1 MYQPIEN
8 YGLIGNMRTAALVG
22 RNGSIDWLCL
32 PHFDSPS
39 IFGAILDEEKG
50 GRFAISPVDGN
61 VAGRQLY
68 WPESN
73 VLITRFQSLDGVAEV
88 IDFMP
93 VTTDTSRDKGLQL
106 VRKVT
111 GLGGRLPLQVTC
123 RPAFNYGRDSHET
136 AIMKAGACFH
146 TPKQSLGLATNV
158 ALSSDGKGIRAELSL
173 AEGETAVF
181 VLQEI
186 EQGSDCGLPFT
197 ADEAESAFAETVGF
211 WRRWLGRCTYAGRW
225 REMVHRSVLA
235 LKLLTFEPSG
245 AIVAAPTC
253 SLPEIVGGVRNWDYR
268 YVWVRD
274 AAFTVYA
281 LMRVGFSQEAGRFM
295 EWIHQRCQHANPDG
309 SLQQMYTLNGE
320 KDMPEQVLEHSE
332 GYMGSGPVRIGNAAH
347 TQLQLDIYGALMDS
361 VYLYNKYGSPISYE
375 LWQNLRRTV
384 NWVCENWQRE
394 DEGIW
399 EFRSGPR
406 HNVYSKL
413 MCWVALDRG
422 LRLANK
428 RSFPADLDLWL
439 TTRDEI
445 YEQIM
450 DKGWS
455 AKRQAFVQSY
465 GSEALDAANLIMPLV
480 FFLSPTDPRMLK
492 TVDAVNNSPSQGGLT
507 SHGLVYRYDPEQS
520 ADGLEGTEGTFS
532 ICTFWL
538 VEALTRAGRVEEA
551 RLLFEK
557 MLSYANHLGLYAEQI
572 GRCGEALGNFPQA
585 FTHIA
590 LISAAYNL
598 NKALDK
604 KRG

>member
-22 RNGSIDWLCL
+22 KNGSIDWLCL

-39 IFGAILDEEKG
+39 IFGALLDEEKG
-50 GRFAISPVDGN
+50 GRFAISPVDGD
-61 VAGRQLY
+61 VASRQLY

-73 VLITRFQSLDGVAEV
+73 VLITRFQSFNGVAEV

-93 VTTDTSRDKGLQL
+93 VTTDRSKGKGLQL

-111 GLGGRLPLQVTC
+111 GLGGRLPLRVTC
-123 RPAFNYGRDSHET
+123 PPAFNYGRDSHET
-136 AIMKAGACFH
+136 TITEAGACFH

-158 ALSSDGKGIRAELSL
+158 ALESDGTGVSTEIAL

-186 EQGSDCGLPFT
+186 EGGAGCGLPFT
-197 ADEAESAFAETVGF
+197 ADQAERAFDQTVGF

-225 REMVHRSVLA
+225 REMVHRSVLV

-295 EWIHQRCQHANPDG
+295 EWIHQRCQQANPDG

-320 KDMPEQVLEHSE
+320 KDMPEQILEHLE
-332 GYMGSGPVRIGNAAH
+332 GYGGSGPVRIGNAAH

-375 LWQNLRRTV
+375 LWQNLRRTI
-384 NWVCENWQRE
+384 NWVCQNWQRE

-439 TTRDEI
+439 TTRDAI

-450 DKGWS
+450 ERGWS
-455 AKRQAFVQSY
+455 ASREAFVQSY

-492 TVDAVNNSPSQGGLT
+492 TVDAVNNSPSRGQQLAEPGGT
-507 SHGLVYRYDPEQS
+507 HFTRSGI
-520 ADGLEGTEGTFS
+520 S
-532 ICTFWL
+532 I
-538 VEALTRAGRVEEA
+538 R
-551 RLLFEK
+551 
-557 MLSYANHLGLYAEQI
+557 
-572 GRCGEALGNFPQA
+572 P
-585 FTHIA
+585 
-590 LISAAYNL
+590 
-598 NKALDK
+598 
-604 KRG
+604 